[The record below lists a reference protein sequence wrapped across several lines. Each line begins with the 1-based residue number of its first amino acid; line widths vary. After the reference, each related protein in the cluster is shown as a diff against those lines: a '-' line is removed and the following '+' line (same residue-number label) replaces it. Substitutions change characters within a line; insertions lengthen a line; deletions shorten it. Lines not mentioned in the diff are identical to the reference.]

1 MSEVDVIRHYTNLSN
16 KNYGVDTGFYPL
28 GSCTMK
34 YNPKINEDTCRYDGF
49 ANLHPYQ
56 SECCTP
62 VSYTHL
68 DVYKRQGTNYSG
80 WQKQE
85 NAITIQEKLEDA
97 KMCIRD
103 RL

>member
-1 MSEVDVIRHYTNLSN
+1 MKNIKLVIEY
-16 KNYGVDTGFYPL
+16 
-28 GSCTMK
+28 
-34 YNPKINEDTCRYDGF
+34 E
-49 ANLHPYQ
+49 
-56 SECCTP
+56 
-62 VSYTHL
+62 
-68 DVYKRQGTNYSG
+68 GTNYSG